1 VRPALPAPGDAA
13 ILGASLGESV
23 GKMSRNGRDTAPEI
37 NLLRALEVFVSV
49 AETGS
54 MTTAGQSLGMTQS
67 AISQQI
73 KNLEEAFGASLIDRD
88 LRPLRLTTPGVML
101 LQRAQR
107 LLVDTRDMQSAI
119 RSSFALP
126 LPQLRFGVLNSVSGS
141 LAAPLVLALLEKVS
155 VKSISVWSGLG
166 MDHQRAL
173 LSRDLDV
180 VIIADPLYEIGGL
193 ERHELFSEG
202 FVLVLPRSVEAEP
215 VTLKHLAKALP
226 FIRHSTR
233 SPIGM
238 KIEQHLRRLRAAP
251 PMFIEFDAIEAI
263 LAAVHAR
270 KGWAITT
277 PTLLLQGMREGHA
290 IRLEPMPPPGL
301 SRTFALLS
309 REGELGNVPFEMA
322 QMARRIVR
330 DELLPQ
336 ILGFAPFVQSQ
347 FRIARAAEQDGK
359 G

>member
-1 VRPALPAPGDAA
+1 
-13 ILGASLGESV
+13 
-23 GKMSRNGRDTAPEI
+23 MSRSSRETAPEI
-37 NLLRALEVFVSV
+37 NLLRALEIFVSV

-73 KNLEEAFGASLIDRD
+73 KNLEEAIGASLIDRD
-88 LRPLRLTTPGVML
+88 LRPLRLTTPGLML

-107 LLVDTRDMQSAI
+107 LLGDAKDLQSAI

-126 LPQLRFGVLNSVSGS
+126 LPQLRFGVLNSISGS
-141 LAAPLVLALLEKVS
+141 LAAPLVFALLDKVS
-155 VKSISVWSGLG
+155 VRSISVWSGLG

-173 LSRDLDV
+173 LSRDLDI

-202 FVLVLPRSVEAEP
+202 FVLVLPGSFETQP
-215 VTLKHLAKALP
+215 LTLKHLAKALP

-238 KIEQHLRRLRAAP
+238 KIEQHLRRLRVAP

-263 LAAVHAR
+263 LGAVHAV

-277 PTLLLQGMREGHA
+277 PTLLLQGMRSGHA
-290 IRLEPMPPPGL
+290 IRIEPMPPPGL
-301 SRTFALLS
+301 TRTFALLS
-309 REGELGNVPFEMA
+309 REGELGKVPFEMA
-322 QMARRIVR
+322 QMARQIVR
-330 DELLPQ
+330 EELLPQ

-347 FRIARAAEQDGK
+347 FRIARAADQDGEA
-359 G
+359 